1 MEEGPL
7 ISLGGRL
14 CTALSGPNPAMEEG
28 NSRGR
33 RDRTRTVEKGV
44 TPTEGLGAIEPKAK
58 RAPRERWGPIGLC
71 PWGGEGMALP
81 VQETT
86 PFPREPER

>member
-1 MEEGPL
+1 MDG
-7 ISLGGRL
+7 
-14 CTALSGPNPAMEEG
+14 G
-28 NSRGR
+28 NSRGSH
-33 RDRTRTVEKGV
+33 DRSSIVGDGV

-81 VQETT
+81 VQEIT